1 MSVKVMVQLV
11 CEWQKKNNGINTPI
25 GRAPGEAGWCG
36 SQQLRGKGMWPV
48 ATAFLLV
55 LEGSAGF
62 MKETVSSA
70 CSVMTATPHWKP
82 ALTYR
87 HRARVCA
94 RSLQSCL
101 TLCNPVDRS
110 PPGSSV
116 HGILQARIPAWVAI
130 LFSRGSCP
138 PNDWTWVSCI
148 AGRYFTFW
156 ATREA
161 PKLCLFT
168 MKPWSTTRILQLA
181 DNQNILTFQKW
192 FKPSYTN
199 SLHFL
204 LLYLQMLFLEKDLCT
219 Q

>member
-1 MSVKVMVQLV
+1 MNTFQCFHLIVNISFQVDKK
-11 CEWQKKNNGINTPI
+11 EKKNNGINTPI

-116 HGILQARIPAWVAI
+116 HGVLQARELEWVATP
-130 LFSRGSCP
+130 FSRGSFWSR
-138 PNDWTWVSCI
+138 DWTCVSGVSCTV
-148 AGRYFTFW
+148 GGFFPHW
-156 ATREA
+156 DPREA
-161 PKLCLFT
+161 PTTGWIRKL
-168 MKPWSTTRILQLA
+168 LA
-181 DNQNILTFQKW
+181 VKII
-192 FKPSYTN
+192 
-199 SLHFL
+199 
-204 LLYLQMLFLEKDLCT
+204 
-219 Q
+219 